1 MDHYEKPKVDVC
13 EFRGDSSYLSSFLY
27 SLYKPTKNNA
37 DIKKFL
43 PMAKNYVGEVPPAT
57 AKILNDPL
65 KDEDTVVRLS
75 RQKMTDRRTT
85 LLNNKLHLINN
96 ILIRYGYFLEV
107 YTIQKKFKYLNIGDQ
122 EKMKRKQE
130 LTSCAH
136 PQFNSMH
143 TIRSIFH
150 NTVRK
155 EYKPVYIFI
164 DCSVSMK
171 HFGNFCFYIDPR
183 SAFIGHYSDERRNTK
198 RNPAYQCRY

>member
-1 MDHYEKPKVDVC
+1 MFASLGETLLICLLFLIHSINPPKTMLI
-13 EFRGDSSYLSSFLY
+13 S
-27 SLYKPTKNNA
+27 KNFCQWPKIMLA
-37 DIKKFL
+37 KFPL
-43 PMAKNYVGEVPPAT
+43 RQH
-57 AKILNDPL
+57 KILNDPL
-65 KDEDTVVRLS
+65 KDEDAVVRLS

-183 SAFIGHYSDERRNTK
+183 SAFIGHYSDEGRNTK
-198 RNPAYQCRY
+198 RNPAYQCHY